1 MYDAVDY
8 QERDAGGR
16 WWALAPR
23 RVAIN
28 LRVDVDDWALAAE
41 TARRAGTTV
50 GAWVCD
56 QIQQAY
62 IDYATARKLPYLEK
76 EDALNLEHKFLRVD
90 FAVRSMACEMA
101 QAAGITISQL
111 IRAVIADALL
121 QEDCSDG

>member
-41 TARRAGTTV
+41 TARRSGTTV

-62 IDYATARKLPYLEK
+62 IDYATTRKLPYIET

-111 IRAVIADALL
+111 IRAIIADALL
-121 QEDCSDG
+121 AAESDD

>member
-28 LRVDVDDWALAAE
+28 LRVDVVDWELAAE
-41 TARRAGTTV
+41 TARRSGTTV

-62 IDYATARKLPYLEK
+62 IDYATSRRLPTLEA
-76 EDALNLEHKFLRVD
+76 ETDQNLEHKFLRVD
-90 FAVRSMACEMA
+90 FAIRSMACEMA
-101 QAAGITISQL
+101 QAAGVSVSQL

-121 QEDCSDG
+121 QEDYSDD

>member
-28 LRVDVDDWALAAE
+28 LRVDVVDWERAAE
-41 TARRAGTTV
+41 TARRSGTTV
-50 GAWVCD
+50 GAWICD

-62 IDYATARKLPYLEK
+62 IDYATTRQLPGII
-76 EDALNLEHKFLRVD
+76 DNGDQDLEHKFLRVD

-101 QAAGITISQL
+101 QAAGVTISQL
-111 IRAVIADALL
+111 IRTIIADALL
-121 QEDCSDG
+121 RENSGDD

>member
-1 MYDAVDY
+1 MYDSVDY
-8 QERDAGGR
+8 QGRDSSGR

-41 TARRAGTTV
+41 TARRSGTTV

-62 IDYATARKLPYLEK
+62 IDYATTRKLPYIET
-76 EDALNLEHKFLRVD
+76 EEALNLEHKFLRVD

-101 QAAGITISQL
+101 QAAGVSISQL

-121 QEDCSDG
+121 AADSDD

>member
-28 LRVDVDDWALAAE
+28 LRVDVVDWDLAAE
-41 TARRAGTTV
+41 TARRSGTTV

-62 IDYATARKLPYLEK
+62 IDYATTRKLPYLEK
-76 EDALNLEHKFLRVD
+76 NGDQDLEHKFLRVD

-111 IRAVIADALL
+111 IRAIIADALL
-121 QEDCSDG
+121 AADSDD